1 MSTDMFYVTVVFL
14 CKKHAI
20 LCFYCFIN
28 HSFAHGLL
36 AQVFILK
43 FGEKAADPKLL
54 IMTVVS
60 ELQDHSSLKEKKNL
74 LSTTNGR
81 RLYSKLE

>member
-1 MSTDMFYVTVVFL
+1 MFLF
-14 CKKHAI
+14 
-20 LCFYCFIN
+20 CFID

-60 ELQDHSSLKEKKNL
+60 ELQDQSSLKEKK
-74 LSTTNGR
+74 TC
-81 RLYSKLE
+81 